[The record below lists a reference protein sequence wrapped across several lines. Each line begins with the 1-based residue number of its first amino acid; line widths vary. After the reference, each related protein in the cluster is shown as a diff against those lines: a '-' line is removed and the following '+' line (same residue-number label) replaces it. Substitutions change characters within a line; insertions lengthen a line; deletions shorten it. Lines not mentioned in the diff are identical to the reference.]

1 MAKRDPKK
9 AKAKAKGGKK
19 ASTKPQ
25 RKKTQK
31 EGAVLAELELR
42 DEQLDAVAGGTS
54 LRTLPTLSTQTTN
67 PPTTTTSSLNFTNAD
82 NFKDALNLGLY

>member
-9 AKAKAKGGKK
+9 AKAKGGKK
-19 ASTKPQ
+19 ATKKPP

-42 DEQLDAVAGGTS
+42 DEQLESVAGGT
-54 LRTLPTLSTQTTN
+54 TLATAPTLSSPTLNAPRLDPSTN
-67 PPTTTTSSLNFTNAD
+67 LTSGGNL
-82 NFKDALNLGLY
+82 KDALNLGLY